1 MQPLPL
7 KAQSLGQHRIS
18 AIGDVARAG
27 MVQCGEVHPDLMG
40 ATGFQVDVEQACR
53 RNISQVS

>member
-1 MQPLPL
+1 
-7 KAQSLGQHRIS
+7 
-18 AIGDVARAG
+18 